1 MNSNQKSLV
10 KLNKSLTLPKDVL
23 RILLGTWIMSSPWL
37 GYVTQFNLL
46 NFYTC
51 MSGVITLG
59 FCVLGAE
66 SLHKRIMKY
75 KESEALNSIKL
86 KLN

>member
-1 MNSNQKSLV
+1 MGLNQKSLV
-10 KLNKSLTLPKDVL
+10 KLNESLTLSKDVL
-23 RILLGTWIMSSPWL
+23 RTLLGVWIMSPPWL

-51 MSGVITLG
+51 MSGVIALG

-66 SLHKRIMKY
+66 SLHKRIVKY
-75 KESEALNSIKL
+75 KEVQALNSIEL